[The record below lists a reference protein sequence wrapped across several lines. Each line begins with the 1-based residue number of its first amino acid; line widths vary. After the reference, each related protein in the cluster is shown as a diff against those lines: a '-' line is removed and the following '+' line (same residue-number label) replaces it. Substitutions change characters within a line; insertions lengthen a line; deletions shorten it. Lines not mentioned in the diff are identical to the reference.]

1 MEINKKMTIN
11 RLPNTMIVNLQRL
24 EFDMETMNTVKI
36 NDKFEFPKVL
46 NMRPY
51 MRDLVV
57 NKTRAEFSGKKS

>member
-1 MEINKKMTIN
+1 
-11 RLPNTMIVNLQRL
+11 MIVNLQRL

-36 NDKFEFPKVL
+36 NDKFEFPKIL

>member
-1 MEINKKMTIN
+1 VEINKKMTMN

-36 NDKFEFPKVL
+36 NDKFEFPKIL

>member
-1 MEINKKMTIN
+1 MTIN